1 MSQRWQW
8 LIGGDDNDT
17 WGMTRRR
24 GRRRKEKEKEEE
36 EEEEHPNIIYTN
48 KLLTIFCYCRHII
61 FVCNGWFSFSVR
73 TLHQT

>member
-1 MSQRWQW
+1 
-8 LIGGDDNDT
+8 
-17 WGMTRRR
+17 MTRRR

-61 FVCNGWFSFSVR
+61 FVCNG
-73 TLHQT
+73 